1 MTGGIRRD
9 CPNIA
14 WGIYWAKNVICD
26 KSFPNQPG
34 KINMYD
40 AEKTQFSREV
50 MNILDP
56 EVIYGV

>member
-1 MTGGIRRD
+1 M
-9 CPNIA
+9 A
-14 WGIYWAKNVICD
+14 WGIYWARNVIYD

-34 KINMYD
+34 NINMYD
-40 AEKTQFSREV
+40 AEKMQFSRVV